1 MPSNPRVRQV
11 MAELARDL
19 SDHTIASLDALTLA
33 ICASIE
39 NVDFASIT
47 VTGPDG
53 SLQTLAATAELGRT
67 VDELQEQL
75 NEGPWFDALIDDDVY
90 VSEDLADDLRWP
102 GYAEAAV
109 ELGVRAQM
117 GLDLHSPGHGRAML
131 NLYSYRP
138 ARFLD
143 AIEIAEIFAAH
154 ASMMLGYTAHIRHLE
169 TALGTR
175 KLIGQALGIVMERY
189 GIDEDVAFQFLARTS
204 RDTNIKLRVVA
215 ADIVAGVNRRN
226 VAQPE
231 QRVPQDGQGA
241 PDSEG

>member
-19 SDHTIASLDALTLA
+19 SDQTIVSLDALTLA

-39 NVDFASIT
+39 DVDFASIT
-47 VTGPDG
+47 VTGHDG
-53 SLQTLAATAELGRT
+53 SMQTLAATDELARM
-67 VDELQEQL
+67 VDELQERL
-75 NEGPWFDALIDDDVY
+75 NEGPWFDALTDDDVY
-90 VSEDLADDLRWP
+90 VSEDLADDARWP
-102 GYAEAAV
+102 RYASAAA
-109 ELGVRAQM
+109 EMGIGAQM
-117 GLDLHSPGHGRAML
+117 GLDLHSPGHGRATL

-138 ARFLD
+138 QRFVD
-143 AIEIAEIFAAH
+143 AVEIAEIFAAH

-204 RDTNIKLRVVA
+204 RDANIKLRVVA
-215 ADIVAGVNRRN
+215 ADIVSGVNRRN
-226 VAQPE
+226 NPAQREELPG
-231 QRVPQDGQGA
+231 D
-241 PDSEG
+241 